1 MDLFLL
7 IARSEQ
13 CNREHRVPFDN
24 VGNSRAPVV
33 LKLVWLRSTGASIA
47 QGEILAAWQLKVI
60 ERRSALERRR
70 RPLRTLIPLYYY
82 KLCCQ

>member
-7 IARSEQ
+7 IERSEQ
-13 CNREHRVPFDN
+13 CNREHRVPFDK

-70 RPLRTLIPLYYY
+70 RPLRTPIPLYYY